1 MEERAL
7 DILLIE
13 DEPATSDLIE
23 RILRREGYSVAV
35 ANDGV
40 QAMEHLENHVFDL
53 VVTDVRV
60 PKMDGLRIFRRIRRE
75 SPSTKVILMSA
86 YGDVNEAV
94 AAMKEHAVDYLTKPF
109 DLDRLLAPVKR
120 IATEREISLALRT
133 SSARLEMPASE
144 KVLVGN
150 SRAIVEL
157 KKRIETI
164 ARSDSPVLI
173 TGETGTGKELVARAV
188 HQASQRRKKPFI
200 AVNCASFPDTLLD
213 AELFGHERGAFTG
226 AHRRRKGRFKAADGG
241 TMLLD
246 EVAELS
252 PSAQAK
258 LLRVLQDGVF
268 EPLGTTDT
276 IKVDVRLVSATNIE
290 LGKRIALS
298 QFREDL
304 FYRLKVFSVDVPP
317 LRERL
322 SDLPLLVSHF
332 LSQVA
337 ADREEPPRLSD
348 VAWRALRAY
357 PFPGNV
363 RELEH
368 IIEHGVVMA
377 WGADIDLEHLPS
389 EVAEGVSLTGHVEPL
404 ELARRRFERE
414 HLLKAL
420 RAANWR
426 KGEAARLLGI
436 SRKTL
441 WVKLK
446 KLGFE
451 NIPED

>member
-109 DLDRLLAPVKR
+109 DLDRLLAPVNR